1 MPVGYTELY
10 ARKLNEVCAL
20 QVIEAQ
26 GQEEVAAGTI
36 FVAPAGRHL
45 TFRRGPDGLVRT
57 QLDVHPLDTPHR
69 PAVDVLF
76 QSAAEVYG
84 ERVLAVVLTGMGSDG
99 RNGAAWIKARGGTVI
114 TEAEDSCVVYGMPR
128 SVVEAGLSDRSAPLV
143 LEAAG
148 YRVIEAEDGL
158 TALERYYVDK
168 PDVVLLDLVM
178 RGMYGL
184 DVLAKLREMNSDVRV
199 IVISAD
205 IQTTSRD
212 LVAEAGAAGFLN
224 KPAKAEDVVAAVERA
239 LGARD

>member
-1 MPVGYTELY
+1 MSATVLIVDDSGL
-10 ARKLNEVCAL
+10 ARR
-20 QVIEAQ
+20 
-26 GQEEVAAGTI
+26 T
-36 FVAPAGRHL
+36 
-45 TFRRGPDGLVRT
+45 TRR
-57 QLDVHPLDTPHR
+57 
-69 PAVDVLF
+69 
-76 QSAAEVYG
+76 
-84 ERVLAVVLTGMGSDG
+84 
-99 RNGAAWIKARGGTVI
+99 
-114 TEAEDSCVVYGMPR
+114 
-128 SVVEAGLSDRSAPLV
+128 V

-168 PDVVLLDLVM
+168 PDLVLLDLVM

-199 IVISAD
+199 IVLSAD